1 MRITSNPFKDDV
13 YSLGVTLL
21 EIITG
26 SRKYNEESR
35 AKLEEHSPN
44 KLLFRIIDMMLEEN
58 EDRRPCFKQLLM
70 LLQEENI
77 SHELEPPQP
86 TLRIKQ
92 ASKSLKWN

>member
-44 KLLFRIIDMMLEEN
+44 KLLFRIIDMMLE
-58 EDRRPCFKQLLM
+58 
-70 LLQEENI
+70 
-77 SHELEPPQP
+77 
-86 TLRIKQ
+86 
-92 ASKSLKWN
+92 